1 MSGSFIKVKKMIR
14 SAGAIIFAKKKYLLQ
29 LRENKKNIYY
39 QGFWGV
45 FGGLLEKN
53 EGFEKGL
60 EREVKEETNL
70 DVKTTKMVL
79 SNNFKF
85 FDYKIRYR
93 IYFECKVLGKNQ
105 INLSEGKSFK
115 FHSFKEIKKLN
126 VVPLDFAAIYYHHL
140 YINKK
145 RYIP

>member
-1 MSGSFIKVKKMIR
+1 MIR
-14 SAGAIIFAKKKYLLQ
+14 SAGAIIFIKKKYLLQ

-39 QGFWGV
+39 PGFWGV

-70 DVKTTKMVL
+70 NVKASRMIL

-85 FDYKIRYR
+85 LDYKIRYR
-93 IYFECKVLGKNQ
+93 MYFECQVLNNKKITLN
-105 INLSEGKSFK
+105 EGKSYK
-115 FHSFKEIKKLN
+115 FHSFKEIKKLK
-126 VVPLDFAAIYYHHL
+126 VVPLDFAAIHYHYL
-140 YINKK
+140 SVNEKK
-145 RYIP
+145 YIP

>member
-1 MSGSFIKVKKMIR
+1 MIR
-14 SAGAIIFAKKKYLLQ
+14 SAGAIIFIKKKYLLQ

-39 QGFWGV
+39 PGFWGV

-70 DVKTTKMVL
+70 NVKASRMIL

-85 FDYKIRYR
+85 LDYKIRYR
-93 IYFECKVLGKNQ
+93 MYFECKVLDKSK
-105 INLSEGKSFK
+105 INLNEGRDFK
-115 FHSFKEIKKLN
+115 FYSFKELRKLQI
-126 VVPLDFAAIYYHHL
+126 VPLDFAAIHYHYL
-140 YINKK
+140 FINKK
-145 RYIP
+145 KYIP

>member
-1 MSGSFIKVKKMIR
+1 MIR
-14 SAGAIIFAKKKYLLQ
+14 SAGAIIFIKKKYLLQ

-39 QGFWGV
+39 PGFWGV

-70 DVKTTKMVL
+70 NVKASRMIL

-85 FDYKIRYR
+85 LDYKIRYR
-93 IYFECKVLGKNQ
+93 MYFECQVLNNNKITLN
-105 INLSEGKSFK
+105 EGKSYK
-115 FHSFKEIKKLN
+115 FHSFKEIKKLK
-126 VVPLDFAAIYYHHL
+126 VVPLDFAAIHYHYL
-140 YINKK
+140 SVNEKK
-145 RYIP
+145 YIP

>member
-1 MSGSFIKVKKMIR
+1 MIR
-14 SAGAIIFAKKKYLLQ
+14 SAGAIIFVKNKYLLQ

-39 QGFWGV
+39 PGFWGV

-60 EREVKEETNL
+60 EREVKEEINL
-70 DVKTTKMVL
+70 NVKTSKMIL

-93 IYFECKVLGKNQ
+93 MYFECQVLNNNK
-105 INLSEGKSFK
+105 IT
-115 FHSFKEIKKLN
+115 LN
-126 VVPLDFAAIYYHHL
+126 E
-140 YINKK
+140 
-145 RYIP
+145 

>member
-1 MSGSFIKVKKMIR
+1 MIR
-14 SAGAIIFAKKKYLLQ
+14 SAGAIIFIKKKYLLQ
-29 LRENKKNIYY
+29 LRENKKNIYFP
-39 QGFWGV
+39 GFWGV

-70 DVKTTKMVL
+70 NVKTSKMIL

-93 IYFECKVLGKNQ
+93 MYFECKVLGKNK
-105 INLSEGKSFK
+105 INLNEGKSFK
-115 FHSFKEIKKLN
+115 FYSFNEIKKLN
-126 VVPLDFAAIYYHHL
+126 VVPLDFAAIHYYHL